1 MKTLFPALFLIAS
14 ACGPAWSKPK
24 KAEPAPTPS
33 PEAPAAP
40 TRGPAASFERATP
53 PSTPEELIA
62 HFEVL
67 DRKLSSLKGRYVQ
80 TVTMDETGTVQT
92 IEGKIAYLKPDRLR
106 IEHVRPE
113 RQLVVSDGK
122 AIWVHR
128 LSSNQVIHSE
138 LADWRK
144 ADPMINSLLD
154 FGGYAA
160 LGKRYDVAYSSAT
173 RLATLTPKEKGAD
186 YTLRLTLA
194 DKTYFPVETE
204 LRLAQMSVRTKL
216 EGLEFNPKLPEEDF
230 SFTPPAGADV
240 FRNFKPP
247 RLSP

>member
-1 MKTLFPALFLIAS
+1 MKTLFGALFLVIAAS
-14 ACGPAWSKPK
+14 NPAWSKPR
-24 KAEPAPTPS
+24 KAEPTPS
-33 PEAPAAP
+33 PGSGSPTPAPDVPAVSFESSSAPATA
-40 TRGPAASFERATP
+40 
-53 PSTPEELIA
+53 EELIA
-62 HFEVL
+62 HFKDL
-67 DRKLSSLKGRYVQ
+67 DRKLSSLTGRYVQ
-80 TVTMDETGTVQT
+80 TVTLDETGTVQT
-92 IEGKIAYLKPDRLR
+92 MEGRIAYLKPDRLR

-144 ADPMINSLLD
+144 ADPTINSLLD
-154 FGGYAA
+154 FGGYAS
-160 LGKRYDVAYSSAT
+160 LGKRYEVAYSSPT
-173 RLATLTPKEKGAD
+173 RTATLTPKEKGAG
-186 YTLRLTLA
+186 YTLRLTLS

-204 LRLAQMSVRTKL
+204 LRLAQMNVRTKL
-216 EGLEFNPKLPEEDF
+216 EGLEFNPKLAEEDF
-230 SFTPPAGADV
+230 SFTPPAGSDV